1 MGKPICY
8 MMCGMPGSGKSTY
21 IEEHLMKRH
30 KSIVIISRDI
40 IRHELGFTKSSDE
53 KAVLNFHEERTVTE
67 HERNKIAECCER
79 GDVFVIDDTNT
90 IPKYRKSLIR
100 FLKEHGCK
108 IVAVNITCDLNICIA
123 NRNGQIPPD
132 NMRKM
137 YNQLKYISKDEGV
150 DSVIWHDST
159 NDMK

>member
-1 MGKPICY
+1 
-8 MMCGMPGSGKSTY
+8 MMCGIPGSGKSTY

-30 KSIVIISRDI
+30 KSVVIISRDI

-79 GDVFVIDDTNT
+79 GDVFVIDDINT
-90 IPKYRKSLIR
+90 RPKYRKSLIR

-108 IVAVNITCDLNICIA
+108 IIAVNITCDLDICIA
-123 NRNGQIPPD
+123 NRSGQITPD
-132 NMRKM
+132 NMRKIHQ
-137 YNQLKYISKDEGV
+137 QLNYISKDEGV
-150 DSVIWHDST
+150 DSVIWHDT
-159 NDMK
+159 TDDMK